1 MRKLEIRL
9 KSHRNLWDFPKSG
22 GNLIGFDEIS
32 LDPVKISL
40 DLLEISPESGFFGKD
55 LGFFRRILQF
65 FSPESGF
72 FSGQFRFFEF
82 WGTETEPTRRSWFM
96 GGENSPSTSRIIG
109 SIGFR
114 SISVGSSGWVESRM
128 GLDRPTFFSF
138 AIATILHS
146 LISNSAFSCNKYSLS
161 LSLSPSLC
169 FALLY
174 YHFKLSHTL
183 ELSSQHSLLLVFFF
197 FSPFSLC

>member
-1 MRKLEIRL
+1 MRFHQIRSKSRLIYLKYHLNLGFLAEILVFFAGFCNFSRRNLGFSPVNLGFSSFGGQKL
-9 KSHRNLWDFPKSG
+9 KS
-22 GNLIGFDEIS
+22 
-32 LDPVKISL
+32 
-40 DLLEISPESGFFGKD
+40 
-55 LGFFRRILQF
+55 
-65 FSPESGF
+65 
-72 FSGQFRFFEF
+72 
-82 WGTETEPTRRSWFM
+82 TRRSWFM

-114 SISVGSSGWVESRM
+114 SISVGSSGWVGSRM

-161 LSLSPSLC
+161 LSPSLC

-183 ELSSQHSLLLVFFF
+183 ELSSQHTLLLVFFF
-197 FSPFSLC
+197 FFFLFSLLVENL